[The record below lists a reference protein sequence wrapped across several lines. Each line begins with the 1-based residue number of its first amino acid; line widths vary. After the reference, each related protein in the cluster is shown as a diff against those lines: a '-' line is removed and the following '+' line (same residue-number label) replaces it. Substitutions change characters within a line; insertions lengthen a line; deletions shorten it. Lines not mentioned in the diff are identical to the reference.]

1 MKLDPTLIEYI
12 SNVVKTAKI
21 VGIDGLK
28 LEPDFIGGLAEDNT
42 TYITQLEDIPDM
54 PFDAMCIRNLN
65 VFQSRFEIAR
75 KQDNFEMIADVNDE
89 GFVRS
94 VLMRGKG
101 TKIDFRCSTP
111 KQVKAPRGF
120 KSPLVNRVKLT
131 GETVMLLQQA
141 IASMGSDV
149 VTIISNN
156 GVSFEIVDVNND
168 VFKHNFEF
176 DVESLDGE
184 DNTNFAHRY
193 PAKKLLGLFKINPTA
208 TFDVSDTGRLCIN
221 VNGFDV
227 TILPIQ

>member
-1 MKLDPTLIEYI
+1 MKLESKLIEHI

-28 LEPDFIGGLAEDNT
+28 LEPDFIGGLADDNT

-75 KQDNFEMIADVNDE
+75 KQDNFEMSVDITED

-94 VLMRGKG
+94 VLMKGKG

-111 KQVKAPRGF
+111 KQVKAPKGF
-120 KSPLVNRVKLT
+120 KSPLINRVKLT

-176 DVESLDGE
+176 EVESLDDE
-184 DNTNFAHRY
+184 SDTNFAHRY

-208 TFDVSDTGRLCIN
+208 TFDVATSGRLCIN

-227 TILPIQ
+227 TILPQV

>member
-1 MKLDPTLIEYI
+1 MKLQPELIEHI
-12 SNVVKTAKI
+12 SNVVKTAKL

-28 LEPDFIGGLAEDNT
+28 LEPDFIGGLDEGNT
-42 TYITQLEDIPDM
+42 TYITQLENIPDM
-54 PFDAMCIRNLN
+54 PFAAMCIKNLN

-75 KQDNFEMIADVNDE
+75 KQDNFEMIATIDDNE
-89 GFVRS
+89 FVRS
-94 VLMRGKG
+94 VLMKGKG

-111 KQVKAPRGF
+111 KQVKAPKSF
-120 KSPLVNRVKLT
+120 KSPLINRVKLT

-141 IASMGSDV
+141 IASMSSDL

-184 DNTNFAHRY
+184 DNTTFAHRY
-193 PAKKLLGLFKINPTA
+193 PAKKLLGLFKLDPTA
-208 TFDVSDTGRLCIN
+208 TFDIATTGRLCIK

-227 TILPIQ
+227 TILPQV

>member
-1 MKLDPTLIEYI
+1 MKLEPKLIEHI
-12 SNVVKTAKI
+12 GNVVKTSKI

-28 LEPDFIGGLAEDNT
+28 LEPDFIGGLADDNT
-42 TYITQLEDIPDM
+42 TFITQLEDIPDM

-75 KQDNFEMIADVNDE
+75 KQDKFEMSVDITDD

-94 VLMRGKG
+94 ILMKGKG

-111 KQVKAPRGF
+111 NQVKAPKGF
-120 KSPLVNRVKLT
+120 NSPLINRVKLT

-176 DVESLDGE
+176 EIESLDDE
-184 DNTNFAHRY
+184 NNTNFAYRY

>member
-1 MKLDPTLIEYI
+1 MKLEPELIDHI
-12 SNVVKTAKI
+12 SAVVKTSKLI
-21 VGIDGLK
+21 GIDGLK
-28 LEPDFIGGLAEDNT
+28 FEPDFIGGLAEDKT

-54 PFDAMCIRNLN
+54 PFDAMCIKNLKG
-65 VFQSRFEIAR
+65 FQSRFEIAR
-75 KQDNFEMIADVNDE
+75 KQDNFEMYVNLNDDD
-89 GFVRS
+89 FVRS
-94 VLMRGKG
+94 VIMKGKG

-111 KQVKAPRGF
+111 VQVKAPRGF
-120 KSPLVNRVKLT
+120 QSSLINRIKLT

-184 DNTNFAHRY
+184 DNTTFAHRY

>member
-1 MKLDPTLIEYI
+1 MKLEPELIDYI
-12 SNVVKTAKI
+12 SSVVKTSKL

-28 LEPDFIGGLAEDNT
+28 IEPNLISGLAEDNT
-42 TYITQLEDIPDM
+42 TFITQSEDIPTI
-54 PFDAMCIRNLN
+54 PFDCMCIKNLN
-65 VFQSRFEIAR
+65 GFQSRFEIAR
-75 KQDNFEMIADVNDE
+75 KQDNFEMHVNLTDKK
-89 GFVRS
+89 FVRS
-94 VLMRGKG
+94 VVMKGKG

-111 KQVKAPRGF
+111 TQVKPPKGF
-120 KSPLVNRVKLT
+120 NSSLINRIKLT

-141 IASMGSDV
+141 IVSMSSDV

-184 DNTNFAHRY
+184 DNTMFAHRY

-208 TFDVSDTGRLCIN
+208 TFDVTDTGRLCIK
-221 VNGFDV
+221 VNGFDI
-227 TILPIQ
+227 TILPQV

>member
-156 GVSFEIVDVNND
+156 GVS
-168 VFKHNFEF
+168 
-176 DVESLDGE
+176 
-184 DNTNFAHRY
+184 
-193 PAKKLLGLFKINPTA
+193 
-208 TFDVSDTGRLCIN
+208 
-221 VNGFDV
+221 
-227 TILPIQ
+227 